1 MVEDRSA
8 NSLLPLI
15 EQYIA
20 PGTEIHSDM
29 WRVYNGI
36 SAIPVIPPFT
46 HRTVNHYENFVDP
59 TTGATTNHVER
70 MWKEVKQKFKKLNGT
85 TASLLPS
92 YMDEFVWRQLR
103 ENTFNDAF
111 NNILQ
116 EIASQL
122 SVLMN

>member
-1 MVEDRSA
+1 MVDDISA

-36 SAIPVIPPFT
+36 SDIPVIPPFT
-46 HRTVNHYENFVDP
+46 HRTVNHSQNVVDP

-70 MWKEVKQKFKKLNGT
+70 MWKEVKQKFKQLNGT

-92 YMDEFVWRQLR
+92 HLDEFMWRQLR
-103 ENTFNDAF
+103 GKTFNDAF

-116 EIASQL
+116 EIVSQYP
-122 SVLMN
+122 V